1 MKTIKVNLDN
11 LINLISNLLIRLRT
25 EDQTYVETIQ
35 DDIYS
40 FVEFL
45 EKFSGDKKEV
55 LFDKNF
61 ITSKEELG
69 RLDEVIKTRIPE
81 IKSFKK
87 LLEEIKN
94 DPSYLE
100 VNKESVKEYLRKIAA
115 AFISLKNKNNY
126 QVISDSNSNIDFL
139 EKYLIIELFE
149 KIIRIK
155 KFIRTAYEQEK
166 KESDKQL
173 LDLYNS
179 ALSFISDQLN
189 YFCKNLP
196 EQINDGNIFDKEKEV
211 VQND

>member
-126 QVISDSNSNIDFL
+126 
-139 EKYLIIELFE
+139 
-149 KIIRIK
+149 
-155 KFIRTAYEQEK
+155 
-166 KESDKQL
+166 
-173 LDLYNS
+173 
-179 ALSFISDQLN
+179 
-189 YFCKNLP
+189 
-196 EQINDGNIFDKEKEV
+196 
-211 VQND
+211 